1 MWTLTETER
10 YRSTDLISTIRLSPL
25 LVTRRGSYNQPLSSL
40 PRPFETMTES
50 VLDYMTRLGRAARA
64 ASRVIARASTA
75 QKNRAL
81 LAMAGALDAARAEL
95 VAANERDLAAGRANG
110 LEPAMLERLAL
121 TPARIDSMMLGL
133 RQVASLPDPVGA
145 IRDMSFR
152 PSGIQVGK
160 MRVPLGVVGIIYE
173 SRPNVT
179 IDAAS
184 LCLKSGNA
192 TILRGGSEAIH
203 SNRAIAACI
212 ARGLVEAG
220 LPDTV
225 VQVVETTDREAV
237 GALITQP
244 EYVDIIVPR
253 GGKGL
258 IERVSRDARVPVL
271 KHLDGICHVY
281 VAAGADLAQAQH
293 IAFNAKTYRYGIC
306 GAMETLLVDHAVA
319 TRFLPAMAEQF
330 REKGVELRGCERTR
344 AIVDVLP
351 ASEADWSTEYLAA
364 ILSVRIVD
372 GLDEAIEHINHYG
385 SHHTDA
391 IVTEQQGEARRFMA
405 EVDSASVMLNAP
417 TCFADGF
424 EYGLGAEIGISTDK
438 LHARGPVGL
447 EGLTCEKYVVIG
459 DGVAV
464 RGQEPA

>member
-1 MWTLTETER
+1 
-10 YRSTDLISTIRLSPL
+10 
-25 LVTRRGSYNQPLSSL
+25 
-40 PRPFETMTES
+40 MTES
-50 VLDYMTRLGRAARA
+50 VLDYMTRLGRAAREA
-64 ASRVIARASTA
+64 ARVIARASTG

-81 LAMAGALDAARAEL
+81 LATATALDAAREQL
-95 VAANERDLAAGRANG
+95 VAANQLDLDAGRANG
-110 LEPAMLERLAL
+110 LEPALLERLTL
-121 TPARIDSMMLGL
+121 TPARIDGMITGL
-133 RQVASLPDPVGA
+133 RQVAALPDPVGA
-145 IRDMSFR
+145 IRDMSYR

-212 ARGLVEAG
+212 AQGLEAAQ
-220 LPDTV
+220 LPAAV
-225 VQVVETTDREAV
+225 VQVVETTDRAAV
-237 GALITQP
+237 GALITMP

-258 IERVSRDARVPVL
+258 IERVSRDAKVPVI

-281 VAAGADLAQAQH
+281 VAADAELDKAQR

-306 GAMETLLVDHAVA
+306 GAMETLLVDSRVA
-319 TRFLPAMAEQF
+319 AQFLPPMAEQF
-330 REKGVELRGCERTR
+330 REKGVELRGCQRTR
-344 AIVDVLP
+344 DVIDVVP
-351 ASEADWSTEYLAA
+351 ATEEDWNTEYLAA
-364 ILSVRIVD
+364 ILSIRIVD

-385 SHHTDA
+385 SHHTDS
-391 IVTEQQGEARRFMA
+391 IVTEHQGEARRFMA
-405 EVDSASVMLNAP
+405 EVDSASVMLNTP

-438 LHARGPVGL
+438 IHARGPVGL
-447 EGLTCEKYVVIG
+447 EGLTCEKYVVVG
-459 DGVAV
+459 DGQL
-464 RGQEPA
+464 RGQESN

>member
-1 MWTLTETER
+1 
-10 YRSTDLISTIRLSPL
+10 
-25 LVTRRGSYNQPLSSL
+25 
-40 PRPFETMTES
+40 MTES
-50 VLDYMTRLGRAARA
+50 VLDYMTRLGRAARE
-64 ASRVIARASTA
+64 ASRVIGRASTA

-81 LAMAGALDAARAEL
+81 HAAAAALDAARDEL
-95 VAANERDLAAGRANG
+95 GAANELDLAAARANG
-110 LEPAMLERLAL
+110 LEPALVERLAL
-121 TPARIDSMMLGL
+121 TPARIDSMIVGL

-145 IRDMSFR
+145 IRDMSYR

-203 SNRAIAACI
+203 SNRAIATCI
-212 ARGLVEAG
+212 QRGLDEAG
-220 LPDTV
+220 LPAAV
-225 VQVVETTDREAV
+225 VQVVEVTDRAAV
-237 GALITQP
+237 GALISMP
-244 EYVDIIVPR
+244 EYVDVIVPR

-258 IERVSRDARVPVL
+258 IERVSRDARVPVI

-281 VAAGADLAQAQH
+281 VSAHADLAKARR

-306 GAMETLLVDHAVA
+306 GAMETLLVDQAVA
-319 TRFLPAMAEQF
+319 AEFLPAMAEQF
-330 REKGVELRGCERTR
+330 RAKGVELRGCERTR
-344 AIVDVLP
+344 AII
-351 ASEADWSTEYLAA
+351 EALAATEEDWNTEYLAP
-364 ILSVRIVD
+364 ILSIRVVD
-372 GLDEAIEHINHYG
+372 GLDMAVEHINGYG
-385 SHHTDA
+385 SHHTDS
-391 IVTEQQGEARRFMA
+391 IVTENLGESRRFMA
-405 EVDSASVMLNAP
+405 EVDSSSVMLNTP

-447 EGLTCEKYVVIG
+447 EGLTCEKYIVVG
-459 DGVAV
+459 DGQL
-464 RGQEPA
+464 RGQESV

>member
-1 MWTLTETER
+1 M
-10 YRSTDLISTIRLSPL
+10 I
-25 LVTRRGSYNQPLSSL
+25 V
-40 PRPFETMTES
+40 
-50 VLDYMTRLGRAARA
+50 
-64 ASRVIARASTA
+64 
-75 QKNRAL
+75 
-81 LAMAGALDAARAEL
+81 
-95 VAANERDLAAGRANG
+95 
-110 LEPAMLERLAL
+110 
-121 TPARIDSMMLGL
+121 GL

-145 IRDMSFR
+145 IRDMSYR

-160 MRVPLGVVGIIYE
+160 MRVPLGVIGIIYE

-212 ARGLVEAG
+212 QRGLDEAG
-220 LPDTV
+220 LPAAV
-225 VQVVETTDREAV
+225 VQVVEVTDRAAV
-237 GALITQP
+237 GALISMP
-244 EYVDIIVPR
+244 EYVDVIVPR

-258 IERVSRDARVPVL
+258 IERVSREARVPVI

-281 VAAGADLAQAQH
+281 VSAHADLAKARD

-306 GAMETLLVDHAVA
+306 GAMETLLVDKAVA
-319 TRFLPAMAEQF
+319 AEFLPAMAE
-330 REKGVELRGCERTR
+330 RLRAKGVELRGCERTR
-344 AIVDVLP
+344 AVI
-351 ASEADWSTEYLAA
+351 EAVAATEEDWSTEYLAP
-364 ILSVRIVD
+364 ILSIRVVD
-372 GLDEAIEHINHYG
+372 GLDAAIEHINHYG

-391 IVTEQQGEARRFMA
+391 IVTENLAQSRAFMA
-405 EVDSASVMLNAP
+405 EVDSSSVMLNAP

-447 EGLTCEKYVVIG
+447 EGLTCEKYIVVG
-459 DGVAV
+459 DGQLRGQVAV
-464 RGQEPA
+464 